1 MPRLLNTEE
10 RSALASDFPA
20 WQIQQQRDAM
30 SRTFLFANFEAA
42 FRFMQGCAVY
52 AEQIDHHPEWLNVWN
67 RVEVVLSTHS
77 AGGLTL
83 LDLQLA
89 QWMDQTAS
97 AIGLQPPKL

>member
-10 RSALASDFPA
+10 RNAIASDYPT

-97 AIGLQPPKL
+97 AIGLQPPKS

>member
-1 MPRLLNTEE
+1 MPDLLNATE
-10 RSALASDFPA
+10 RRALATSYPA
-20 WQIQQQRDAM
+20 WQLLTERNAM

-67 RVEVVLSTHS
+67 RVEVVLTTHS
-77 AGGLTL
+77 AGGLTQ

-97 AIGLQPPKL
+97 AIGLQPPKS

>member
-1 MPRLLNTEE
+1 MPRLLNAEE
-10 RSALASDFPA
+10 RNAIASDYPA

-97 AIGLQPPKL
+97 AIGLQPPKS